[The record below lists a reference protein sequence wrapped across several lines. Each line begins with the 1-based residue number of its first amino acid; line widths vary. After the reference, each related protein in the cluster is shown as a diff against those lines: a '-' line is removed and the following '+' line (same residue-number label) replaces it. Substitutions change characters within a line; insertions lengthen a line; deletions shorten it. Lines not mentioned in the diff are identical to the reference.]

1 MLKALPA
8 PSQEALLASLL
19 MFRILY
25 YVIPFVL
32 ALVLL
37 GATEGG
43 RRWDELREAVNRAE
57 GGDDAR

>member
-1 MLKALPA
+1 
-8 PSQEALLASLL
+8 

-43 RRWDELREAVNRAE
+43 RRWDELREAMNRAE

>member
-1 MLKALPA
+1 
-8 PSQEALLASLL
+8 

-37 GATEGG
+37 GAM
-43 RRWDELREAVNRAE
+43 RA
-57 GGDDAR
+57 GAAGTPCARP